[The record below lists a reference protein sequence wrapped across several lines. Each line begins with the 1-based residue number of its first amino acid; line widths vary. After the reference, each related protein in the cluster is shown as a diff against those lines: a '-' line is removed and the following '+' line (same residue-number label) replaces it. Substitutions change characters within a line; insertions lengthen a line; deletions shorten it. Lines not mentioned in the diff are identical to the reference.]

1 MPLRRAWWAILLIVC
16 LVALPLAL
24 RERPQPAP
32 AGVRTLVIITPH
44 GEPIRA
50 EFTRAFAAWAR
61 AERGLAVDIDWRTP
75 GGTSEITRYL
85 DSRFAAAFASARPG
99 PIKGFNQ
106 DRLPADA
113 PPEQHA
119 ARAAFLAS
127 ADGVGI
133 DLIFGGGEFPFRSL
147 AAKGYLVDAGLV
159 AAEPTWFTP
168 AVIPQT
174 LSGETVYDP
183 QGRYYGACLAVFGI
197 AANPDR
203 LRGRGLPVPTQW
215 AELAE
220 PAYRAGLTVADPTKS
235 GAVVTA
241 MERILQQAMATAC
254 AAGDTPQARA
264 AGWAQGVERLRRLV
278 ANARA
283 VTDSASKPTRDTVR
297 GDCLASMAIDFQAK
311 SEAEWSAQES
321 GGEPRL
327 VFRVPVGGT
336 SVSADPIALLRGAP
350 ERALA
355 VDFIR
360 FVLSPAGQR
369 LWNYRPGTPGG
380 PQRWCLH
387 RYPVRADV
395 LDDDWRRHAAEPDED
410 PFAIARS
417 FTYRPAWTAACY
429 PLIGPLVKA
438 IALDPHEEVVA
449 AWGAICAAGGP
460 ERVPQAAA
468 AFDYQPF
475 AYAQAAEVRAALAK
489 GPEQALPLVRG
500 WTAAAIARYR
510 EARRLA
516 EEGR

>member
-1 MPLRRAWWAILLIVC
+1 MGLRRAWWALLVIAA
-16 LVALPLAL
+16 LVALPLVL
-24 RERPQPAP
+24 RERPRPAP
-32 AGVRTLVIITPH
+32 AGTRTLVAITPH
-44 GEPIRA
+44 GEPTRA

-85 DSRFAAAFASARPG
+85 DARFKALDG
-99 PIKGFNQ
+99 DL
-106 DRLPADA
+106 DR
-113 PPEQHA
+113 
-119 ARAAFLAS
+119 
-127 ADGVGI
+127 GVGI
-133 DLIFGGGEFPFRSL
+133 DLIFGGGEFPFRGL
-147 AAKGYLVDAGLV
+147 AAKGYLEDAGLL
-159 AAEPTWFTP
+159 AAEPAWFAP
-168 AVIPQT
+168 GAIPQT

-183 QGRYYGACLAVFGI
+183 HGRYYGACLAVFGI
-197 AANPDR
+197 ASSPDR
-203 LRGRGLPVPTQW
+203 LRQRGLPLPRQW

-220 PAYRAGLTVADPTKS
+220 PAYLAGLTVADPTKS

-241 MERILQQAMATAC
+241 MERILQQAMAAAC
-254 AAGDTPQARA
+254 AAGDTPAARA

-321 GGEPRL
+321 GGAPRL
-327 VFRVPVGGT
+327 AFSVPVGGT

-395 LDDDWRRHAAEPDED
+395 LDEDWRRHAAEPDED

-417 FTYRPAWTAACY
+417 FTYRAEWTAHCY

-438 IALDPHEEVVA
+438 VALDPHDELVA
-449 AWGAICAAGGP
+449 AWTAICRAGGP
-460 ERVPQAAA
+460 ERVPVAAA
-468 AFDYQPF
+468 ALDYQPF
-475 AYAQAAEVRAALAK
+475 RYDDARAVRDRLAK
-489 GPEQALPLVRG
+489 GSQEALPLLRA
-500 WTAAAIARYR
+500 WTATAIVRYR